1 MSENRLTRQELKVRN
16 IAAIILVFFGFATIL
31 IGLYSWNAG
40 AHSPLNL
47 TVTIILGVL
56 MLVAGVLMFI
66 TEMFESW
73 LSHSQAALVDGL
85 QAG

>member
-16 IAAIILVFFGFATIL
+16 IAAIILVFFGFATIV

>member
-1 MSENRLTRQELKVRN
+1 MKVRN
-16 IAAIILVFFGFATIL
+16 IAAIILVFFGLATIV